1 MDMHSFAT
9 CTSSVVLSVTR
20 TTERS
25 HVVVLRQIPDPEPV
39 VEIQVLFSTRNKDT
53 IPVFHSS
60 RQTSWPSLLL
70 LAGECFPATEKYAQ
84 QYQSTPLGI
93 SAAFSHTARMGLG
106 FMHLK
111 ANCLVLLLLM
121 EGAIESR

>member
-53 IPVFHSS
+53 IPVFHPHELARFVSAGGGMRPGHS
-60 RQTSWPSLLL
+60 QRPSATQPEWGSGSCTSKPTVSYL
-70 LAGECFPATEKYAQ
+70 C
-84 QYQSTPLGI
+84 
-93 SAAFSHTARMGLG
+93 
-106 FMHLK
+106 
-111 ANCLVLLLLM
+111 
-121 EGAIESR
+121 